1 MRTRVG
7 RLLALALLLVGTVA
21 YAQNGKTNIGVFIPV
36 LGNAY
41 TKAFTNGI
49 QSVADKHGGAVQV
62 FSGEY
67 NQTKQLNQMQ
77 DAITSGR
84 FKAFIVYAINGTDVV
99 SGVDAAVS
107 AGIKVV
113 GADVVIGSHPN
124 SLVPYK
130 GLSGFVGGT
139 GKADGDYIGQLVVMA
154 CKDINP
160 CKVAYLIGSQ
170 ALTIDQDRLT
180 ALKAV
185 IATHPSIKLVSVQEG
200 KYLQNVGY
208 NVSQNI
214 LQAHPDLNVI
224 ASSGDQMTLGA
235 ALAVSD
241 LGLKGKVALIGNGA
255 SKEGYKAVVD
265 GTLFGTVS
273 NIPYTEG
280 QIAAQMVFDA
290 LAGTN
295 YVRSVNTFVQ
305 SPPDPPSGPI
315 ITKDNAA
322 SFQPQW

>member
-1 MRTRVG
+1 MRSRVG
-7 RLLALALLLVGTVA
+7 SVLLLTLLMLGATVQ
-21 YAQNGKTNIGVFIPV
+21 AQSAKTDIGVFIPV
-36 LGNAY
+36 LGNSY
-41 TKAFTNGI
+41 TKAFTDGI
-49 QSVADKHGGAVQV
+49 KSVADKHGGAVQV

-84 FKAFIVYAINGTDVV
+84 FKAFIVYAISGTDVV
-99 SGVDAAVS
+99 SGVDAAVA

-139 GKADGDYIGQLVVMA
+139 GQEDGQYIGDLVVSA
-154 CKDINP
+154 CKDVNP
-160 CKVAYLIGSQ
+160 CKVAYLIGVQ
-170 ALTIDQDRLT
+170 ALTVDQDRLT
-180 ALKAV
+180 ALKAT
-185 IATHPSIKLVSVQEG
+185 IASHPNIKLVAVQEG
-200 KYLQNVGY
+200 KYLQNVAY
-208 NVSQNI
+208 SVSQNI

-235 ALAVSD
+235 ALAVND
-241 LGLKGKVALIGNGA
+241 LGLTGKVKLIGNGA

-265 GTLFGTVS
+265 GSMYGTVA

-280 QIAAQMVFDA
+280 QIAAQMAFDA

-295 YVRSVNTFVQ
+295 YVRSVDFFTQ
-305 SPPDPPSGPI
+305 SPPNPPSGPI
-315 ITKDNAA
+315 ITKDNATA
-322 SFQPQW
+322 FQPQW